1 MDWLR
6 AHYDRAAVFAAALF
20 LFLCALFIFL
30 GANGFNERFSEMQ
43 NAVRPNNKIPAGRA
57 PEIAET
63 IEKLQKPPQWTFVS
77 KSGLFVPEKHF
88 IGANGQPATLKNTLL
103 HPPVP
108 NEWLEQFGLPIT
120 EGDVLTQ
127 DADADGFNNL
137 EEWEGHSNP
146 TDKTSHPPYVA
157 LLKLKA
163 FAREPFPLVFSDSV
177 GDTYAINNID
187 PRVPTQFLKKGDMIA
202 GTKFKI
208 TGYTEKF
215 ETNEIG
221 TKVDVSELTV
231 EQVESHDKVT
241 LVRTKT
247 TTSPESVAG
256 FIYTW
261 GGTEQTFAVKEGQE
275 FSLKPQEGIK
285 YKLVDVSAD
294 KAAIVNTQKPNE
306 KIEIPLATAQ

>member
-6 AHYDRAAVFAAALF
+6 AHYDRAAVFGAALF

-30 GANGFNERFSEMQ
+30 GANGFNERFGEMQ
-43 NAVRPNNKIPAGRA
+43 NALRPNNKIPAGRA

-63 IEKLQKPPQWTFVS
+63 IAKLKKPPQWTFVS

-88 IGANGQPATLKNTLL
+88 IGANGQPATLKNTVL

-108 NEWLEQFGLPIT
+108 NEWLEEFGLPIT

-127 DADADGFNNL
+127 DADGDGFNNL

-146 TDKTSHPPYVA
+146 TDKSSHPPYVA
-157 LLKLKA
+157 LLRLKS
-163 FAREPFPLVFSDSV
+163 FAREPFPLIFSDSV

-187 PRVPTQFLKKGDMIA
+187 RRLPTQFLKMGDMIA

-208 TGYTEKF
+208 TGYTEKY
-215 ETNEIG
+215 ETNQIG

-231 EQVESHDKVT
+231 EQVENHDKVT
-241 LVRTKT
+241 LVRTQT
-247 TTSPESVAG
+247 TTSPESVAN

-261 GGTEQTFAVKEGQE
+261 GGTEQTFAVKKEQE

-285 YKLVDVSAD
+285 YRLVDVSPE
-294 KAAIVNTQKPNE
+294 KATIVNTQKPNE
-306 KIEIPLATAQ
+306 KIEIPLAH